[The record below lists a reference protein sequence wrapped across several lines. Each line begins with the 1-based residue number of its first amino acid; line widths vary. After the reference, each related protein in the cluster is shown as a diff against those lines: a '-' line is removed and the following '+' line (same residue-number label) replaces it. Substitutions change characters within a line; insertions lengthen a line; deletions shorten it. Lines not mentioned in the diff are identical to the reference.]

1 MPVGPS
7 RTAEMVCFARAG
19 EAMRPAS
26 RRIVDDPYA
35 RFFLR
40 PMVQSM
46 LGGRSNRR
54 SPLPIAGTP
63 AELTT
68 FVLCRHRAIDDRLVS
83 ALDDGVEQ
91 VVILGAGYDTR
102 AWRFAEKLGGRPVW
116 EVDFPATA
124 RRKESLARRH
134 AAELPAT
141 TLHRVEVDFER
152 DSFTERLTAEGFVS
166 GARTFFVW
174 EGVSMYLT
182 RRAVKESLDAMRDL
196 GGAGSEL
203 AADFWYMVDAVDPV
217 SFLRRL
223 QPNLLALLGEPVLFG
238 IHPEDVG
245 DFLARQKIAAREV
258 LVASDLEARYL
269 AGDSRRCYPAF
280 YVVAAGW

>member
-7 RTAEMVCFARAG
+7 RTAELVCLARAG
-19 EAMRPAS
+19 EALRPVS

-40 PMVQSM
+40 PVAQSM
-46 LGGRSNRR
+46 LAGRRA
-54 SPLPIAGTP
+54 PLPLAGTP

-68 FVLCRHRAIDDRLVS
+68 FVLCRHRAIDDRLS
-83 ALDDGVEQ
+83 AALDSGVEQ
-91 VVILGAGYDTR
+91 VVVLGAGYDTR
-102 AWRFAEKLGGRPVW
+102 AWRFAEKLAGRPVW

-124 RRKESLARRH
+124 RRKERLARRH
-134 AAELPAT
+134 QGELPVT

-152 DSFTERLTAEGFVS
+152 ESFADRLTEEGLTA

-182 RRAVKESLDAMRDL
+182 RRAVKESLDAMRRL
-196 GGAGSEL
+196 GGVGSEL
-203 AADFWYMVDAVDPV
+203 AADFWYLLDSADSL

-238 IHPEDVG
+238 IHPEDIG
-245 DFLARQKIAAREV
+245 AFLERHRLSTLE
-258 LVASDLEARYL
+258 LLEASELEARYL
-269 AGDSRRCYPAF
+269 DGDSRRCYPAF
-280 YVVAAGW
+280 YVVAAGWS

>member
-1 MPVGPS
+1 MPVGAS
-7 RTAEMVCFARAG
+7 RTAEIVCFARAG

-35 RFFLR
+35 RVFLR
-40 PMVQSM
+40 PMARSM
-46 LGGRSNRR
+46 LAGRSGRA
-54 SPLPIAGTP
+54 PLPLAGTP

-68 FVLCRHRAIDDRLVS
+68 FVLCRHRAIDDRLTL
-83 ALDDGVEQ
+83 ALDAGVEQ
-91 VVILGAGYDTR
+91 VVVLGAGYDTR

-124 RRKESLARRH
+124 RRKEGLARRH

-141 TLHRVEVDFER
+141 TLHRVAVDFER
-152 DSFTERLTAEGFVS
+152 ESFAQRLEASGFFV

-182 RRAVKESLDAMRDL
+182 RRAVKESLDAMRGL

-203 AADFWYMVDAVDPV
+203 VADFWYLVDAADSV

-245 DFLARQKIAAREV
+245 DFLARRRITAREV
-258 LVASDLEARYL
+258 LEASDLEARYL
-269 AGDSRRCYPAF
+269 AGDPRRCYPAF

>member
-1 MPVGPS
+1 VPVGPS
-7 RTAEMVCFARAG
+7 RTAEVVCFARAG
-19 EAMRPAS
+19 EAQRPAA

-40 PMVQSM
+40 PMALGM
-46 LGGRSNRR
+46 LSGRRA
-54 SPLPIAGTP
+54 PLPLSGTP

-68 FVLCRHRAIDDRLVS
+68 FVLCRHRAIDDRLAA
-83 ALDDGVEQ
+83 ALDSGAEQ
-91 VVILGAGYDTR
+91 VVVLGAGYDTR
-102 AWRFAEKLGGRPVW
+102 AWRFAERLAGRPVW

-152 DSFTERLTAEGFVS
+152 QSFADRLRAEGFVA

-182 RRAVKESLDAMRDL
+182 RRSVKDSLDAMRAL

-203 AADFWYMVDAVDPV
+203 VADFWYLVDSADSL

-245 DFLARQKIAAREV
+245 DFLARRSIAAREV
-258 LVASDLEARYL
+258 LEAADLEARYL

-280 YVVAAGW
+280 YVAAAGW

>member
-1 MPVGPS
+1 MAQGMLTGGAG
-7 RTAEMVCFARAG
+7 RRA
-19 EAMRPAS
+19 
-26 RRIVDDPYA
+26 
-35 RFFLR
+35 
-40 PMVQSM
+40 
-46 LGGRSNRR
+46 
-54 SPLPIAGTP
+54 PLPIAGTP

-68 FVLCRHRAIDDRLVS
+68 FVLCRHRAIDDRLAA
-83 ALDDGVEQ
+83 ALDDGIEQ
-91 VVILGAGYDTR
+91 VVVLGAGYDTR

-124 RRKESLARRH
+124 RRKEGLARRH

-141 TLHRVEVDFER
+141 TLHRVAVDFEHE
-152 DSFTERLTAEGFVS
+152 SFAQRLEASGFAA

-182 RRAVKESLDAMRDL
+182 RRAVKESLDAMRRL

-203 AADFWYMVDAVDPV
+203 VADFWYLVDAADSV
-217 SFLRRL
+217 SFLRRM

-245 DFLARQKIAAREV
+245 DFLARRQIEAREV
-258 LVASDLEARYL
+258 LEASDLEARYL

-280 YVVAAGW
+280 YVMAAGW